1 MSVFK
6 AGIRSFELEDVE
18 PLFLAISESKK
29 ELMPWMPWCHVD
41 YRMEE
46 TQTWIERC
54 RSAWT
59 EGRSYNFA
67 IYDRRSGQ
75 ILGGC
80 GVDEINPMHRL
91 ANLGYWVRT
100 SATGQSVA
108 TDAALLVARFAFSTL
123 ALNRL
128 DILVAEGNGRSQRV
142 AEKVGAKREGLL
154 RNRLVTRE
162 GQSVDAFLFSLLP
175 RDIGQVGRL
184 AGKGR
189 AAPEH

>member
-18 PLFLAISESKK
+18 PLFVAISESKK
-29 ELMPWMPWCHVD
+29 ELMPWMPWCHPD
-41 YRMEE
+41 YRIEE
-46 TQTWIERC
+46 TKAWIEQC
-54 RSAWT
+54 RTAWA
-59 EGRSYNFA
+59 EGRSYSFA
-67 IYDRRSGQ
+67 IYDCRSGQ

-80 GVDEINPMHRL
+80 GVDEINPLHRL

-100 SATGQSVA
+100 SATGQNVA
-108 TDAALLVARFAFSTL
+108 TEAALLAARFAFSTL

-154 RNRLVTRE
+154 RSRLVTRE
-162 GQSVDAFLFSLLP
+162 GQSRDAFLFSLLP
-175 RDIGQVGRL
+175 RDIGQVVCS
-184 AGKGR
+184 AVV
-189 AAPEH
+189 